1 MADELEYVVH
11 GALMVC
17 DKGTA
22 PGFFTPTY
30 NAKTKVSGCLVT
42 TAMDKL
48 PITNIPSFTVCSIS
62 QKPCIPVPTEWENTY
77 KVKVQGQDTLL
88 ARSCMKC
95 GLGGKIEFVTSGQV
109 PLPQD
114 ALDDI
119 KAMQEA
125 GVEPEE
131 DDGLSW
137 WDAAELI
144 PVIGSGIGIVR
155 EAKKGH
161 WWMAAANV
169 GFLISDIAGVV
180 SFGATTAA
188 STAGKTALKGGTKI
202 AAKSATKAA
211 AKKVGK
217 TGLKTAL
224 KLTAKGAKEKFVT
237 KVGEIVAK
245 ASKGKICVLA
255 CFPAGTKVHTAT
267 GIRNIEDIQVGDSVW
282 SFNEMT
288 GEYGLQKVLRVM
300 SRESDHS
307 IQLYVNR
314 EMIETTAL
322 HPFYTSD
329 GWKDAGD
336 LVAGDYIKTQTG
348 ELVEINKVVYQYNA
362 KKVFN
367 FEVANWH
374 TYFVGA
380 LAWLVHNA
388 RPCLDKIKNLPEWLQ
403 HIQKGNYFNFIREQ
417 TYKRLGGFNEV
428 VLSTGKRLDSYIPNK
443 EIVSR
448 KFTQLGEDGVKHID
462 ELAKKYKPG
471 TSIKN
476 TPRNAE
482 VIGQGGDALK
492 GQMILEVPPQ
502 KAAIP
507 EKVLDRANKKDV
519 LIRDT
524 NGKIYNK

>member
-11 GALMVC
+11 GALMMC

-22 PGFFTPTY
+22 PGFFSPTY
-30 NAKTKVSGCLVT
+30 NMKTKVNGCLVT

-62 QKPCIPVPTEWENTY
+62 QKPCIPVPTKWDKTY
-77 KVKVQGQDTLL
+77 KVKVQGEETLL
-88 ARSCMKC
+88 ARSCMQC

-125 GVEPEE
+125 GAEPEE
-131 DDGLSW
+131 DDSLSW

-144 PVIGSGIGIVR
+144 PVIGSGIGIYR
-155 EAKKGH
+155 EAKKGN

-169 GFLISDIAGVV
+169 GFLISDVAGVV

-188 STAGKTALKGGTKI
+188 STAGKTALKTGVKVAG
-202 AAKSATKAA
+202 KSATKTA
-211 AKKVGK
+211 AKKVGLS
-217 TGLKTAL
+217 GIKTAV
-224 KLTAKGAKEKFVT
+224 KLTAKGAKEKFVS
-237 KVGEIVAK
+237 KVGEIIGK

-255 CFPAGTKVHTAT
+255 CFPAGTKVHT
-267 GIRNIEDIQVGDSVW
+267 GIGIKNIEDVRVGESVW
-282 SFNEMT
+282 SFNEAT
-288 GEYGLQKVLRVM
+288 GEYGLQRVLRVM
-300 SRESDHS
+300 SRESDHTV
-307 IQLYVNR
+307 QLYGNR
-314 EMIETTAL
+314 ETIETTAL
-322 HPFYTSD
+322 HPFYTLD

-336 LVAGDYIKTQTG
+336 LIAGDYIKTLTG
-348 ELVEINKVVYQYNA
+348 ELVEINKVVYQHNA
-362 KKVFN
+362 KKVFT
-367 FEVANWH
+367 FEVENWH
-374 TYFVGA
+374 TYFVGP

-403 HIQKGNYFNFIREQ
+403 HIQKGNYFNFIREK

-428 VLSTGKRLDSYIPNK
+428 VLSSGKRLDSYIPNK

-448 KFTQLGEDGVKHID
+448 KFTQLGEDGVKHVD

-471 TSIKN
+471 TPIKN

-482 VIGQGGDALK
+482 AIGQGGKKLK
-492 GQMILEVPPQ
+492 GEMILEVPPQ
-502 KAAIP
+502 KGAVP
-507 EKVLDRANKKDV
+507 QKVLERARKKRV
-519 LIRDT
+519 IIRDT
-524 NGKIYNK
+524 NGKIYK

>member
-1 MADELEYVVH
+1 
-11 GALMVC
+11 MVC

-22 PGFFTPTY
+22 PGFFNPTY
-30 NAKTKVSGCLVT
+30 NAKTKVGGCLVT

-125 GVEPEE
+125 GAEPEE

-188 STAGKTALKGGTKI
+188 STAGKTALKAGTKV

-217 TGLKTAL
+217 SGLKTGLK
-224 KLTAKGAKEKFVT
+224 LTEKEAAETFVKHADDIVKIAGKGEKGVT
-237 KVGEIVAK
+237 
-245 ASKGKICVLA
+245 
-255 CFPAGTKVHTAT
+255 
-267 GIRNIEDIQVGDSVW
+267 
-282 SFNEMT
+282 
-288 GEYGLQKVLRVM
+288 
-300 SRESDHS
+300 
-307 IQLYVNR
+307 
-314 EMIETTAL
+314 
-322 HPFYTSD
+322 
-329 GWKDAGD
+329 
-336 LVAGDYIKTQTG
+336 
-348 ELVEINKVVYQYNA
+348 A
-362 KKVFN
+362 KKVFRRSISERRKALLRDARDPN
-367 FEVANWH
+367 SKLSDRARKMILDNDGKKVPKGYEVSH
-374 TYFVGA
+374 EKPLY
-380 LAWLVHNA
+380 NA
-388 RPCLDKIKNLPEWLQ
+388 KTVEGKKQLDVMDNMK
-403 HIQKGNYFNFIREQ
+403 
-417 TYKRLGGFNEV
+417 
-428 VLSTGKRLDSYIPNK
+428 
-443 EIVSR
+443 
-448 KFTQLGEDGVKHID
+448 TQLKSVHRKRH
-462 ELAKKYKPG
+462 
-471 TSIKN
+471 
-476 TPRNAE
+476 
-482 VIGQGGDALK
+482 
-492 GQMILEVPPQ
+492 
-502 KAAIP
+502 
-507 EKVLDRANKKDV
+507 KVCGNQYHEFGSANKPKFYVD
-519 LIRDT
+519 
-524 NGKIYNK
+524 

>member
-22 PGFFTPTY
+22 PGFFNPTY
-30 NAKTKVSGCLVT
+30 NAKTKVGGCLVT

-125 GVEPEE
+125 GAEPEE

-161 WWMAAANV
+161 WLMAAANV

-202 AAKSATKAA
+202 AAKSASKAA

-217 TGLKTAL
+217 SGLKTAL
-224 KLTAKGAKEKFVT
+224 KLTAKGAKEKFKKSIDDIIKYVR
-237 KVGEIVAK
+237 
-245 ASKGKICVLA
+245 KGKKSVTARKRIFQKKKTWTA
-255 CFPAGTKVHTAT
+255 NHPRGTKQTYQIVQRSDIDWNKVRTA
-267 GIRNIEDIQVGDSVW
+267 GDKR
-282 SFNEMT
+282 FIGKTNAEAAKN
-288 GEYGLQKVLRVM
+288 GLPP
-300 SRESDHS
+300 
-307 IQLYVNR
+307 QL
-314 EMIETTAL
+314 
-322 HPFYTSD
+322 SD
-329 GWKDAGD
+329 GNFATLHHIGQDGR
-336 LVAGDYIKTQTG
+336 GP
-348 ELVEINKVVYQYNA
+348 LVEASTRY
-362 KKVFN
+362 
-367 FEVANWH
+367 H
-374 TYFVGA
+374 GVG
-380 LAWLVHNA
+380 
-388 RPCLDKIKNLPEWLQ
+388 K
-403 HIQKGNYFNFIREQ
+403 
-417 TYKRLGGFNEV
+417 
-428 VLSTGKRLDSYIPNK
+428 
-443 EIVSR
+443 
-448 KFTQLGEDGVKHID
+448 
-462 ELAKKYKPG
+462 KPG
-471 TSIKN
+471 QDILHSQYGKN
-476 TPRNAE
+476 KPNPNYPVDR
-482 VIGQGGDALK
+482 
-492 GQMILEVPPQ
+492 
-502 KAAIP
+502 KAF
-507 EKVLDRANKKDV
+507 AN
-519 LIRDT
+519 DT
-524 NGKIYNK
+524 KEYWKYRVNNK